1 MPSADHAS
9 VSIGELAE
17 LSGVAV
23 ATLRAWE
30 TRYGF
35 PAPRRSAGGQRRYSR
50 HEVDRVVRVV
60 RAREAGLSLE
70 AAISRAGADPVAA
83 APSLFAA
90 LRRRHPELPVH
101 VLSRRAMLAI
111 STAIE
116 DECCARGQQPV
127 LIGLFEQERFYRLRE
142 ARWRDFHSTARLSV
156 VLADLPGHAAP
167 EGGPIEV
174 ALPGA
179 VPLRREW
186 AVVCLAPDATACL
199 VGWEQPGGRGGARR
213 FEALWTVVPDV
224 VTYAADSV
232 LAYART
238 LAPELVPALDVAGV
252 APPESERGIVANSV
266 ALLTRIVAELDSG
279 RSIAT

>member
-1 MPSADHAS
+1 MSTADQAS

-17 LSGVAV
+17 LTGVAV

-50 HEVDRVVRVV
+50 HEVDRVARVV
-60 RAREAGLSLE
+60 RARTAGLSLE
-70 AAISRAGADPVAA
+70 AAISRATTEADQV

-127 LIGLFEQERFYRLRE
+127 LLGLFERERFYRLRE
-142 ARWRDFHSTARLSV
+142 PRWRDFSQTARLSV
-156 VLADLPGHAAP
+156 VLADLPGNATP
-167 EGGPIEV
+167 DGGPIEV
-174 ALPGA
+174 ALPA
-179 VPLRREW
+179 PVPMRREW
-186 AVVCLAPDATACL
+186 GVVCLAPNAAACL
-199 VGWEQPGGRGGARR
+199 IGWEQPGGRGDGRR
-213 FEALWTVVPDV
+213 FEALWSVVPEV
-224 VTYAADSV
+224 VTYAAESV
-232 LAYART
+232 LGYART
-238 LAPELVPALDVAGV
+238 LAPDLVPALDVTGL
-252 APPESERGIVANSV
+252 APPESERGIVDNTV
-266 ALLTRIVAELDSG
+266 ALLTRIVSELD
-279 RSIAT
+279 R

>member
-1 MPSADHAS
+1 MATADQAS

-17 LSGVAV
+17 LTGVAV

-50 HEVDRVVRVV
+50 HEVDRVARVI

-70 AAISRAGADPVAA
+70 AAITRAGTAGEATA
-83 APSLFAA
+83 SLFAA

-127 LIGLFEQERFYRLRE
+127 LLGLFERERFYRLRE
-142 ARWRDFHSTARLSV
+142 ARWRDFDQTAQLSV
-156 VLADLPGHAAP
+156 VLADLPRNAAP
-167 EGGPIEV
+167 AGGPVEI
-174 ALPGA
+174 ALPGPT
-179 VPLRREW
+179 PLRREW
-186 AVVCLAPDATACL
+186 GVVCLAPDAAACL
-199 VGWEQPGGRGGARR
+199 IGWERPGGRGEGRR
-213 FEALWTVVPDV
+213 FEALWSVVPEV
-224 VTYAADSV
+224 VTYAAESV

-238 LAPELVPALDVAGV
+238 LAPDLVPDIDVAAI
-252 APPESERGIVANSV
+252 APPATDRGVVENTV
-266 ALLTRIVAELDSG
+266 MLLTRIVAELDSSP
-279 RSIAT
+279 SIAG